1 MKIAMLFPG
10 FGSQFVGMGKE
21 LYDEHR
27 IIQEFFEQAASC
39 IDINFVKLCFASS
52 ENELRQMRNAYTA
65 IFLVSSAI
73 ASLLKEKGIKPD
85 VVAGFNQGEYA
96 ALLAAGGWTLPDG
109 LYLLNKFAGFYQE
122 LLDSMDA
129 AAFCIKGLHATDIE
143 TAATAINRRSK
154 DKVYVALYETEY
166 QHIVAGNAPAVK
178 KLCDVVDSKGAEQKI
193 IMKPEDLAVGL
204 HSSLMNPVIE
214 RYKMYLEKTDFHDLD
229 VCMMESLNGECIERG
244 ILTKERVIKRI
255 NSPVIWP
262 KVMEGLALYDIIIQ
276 VGPGMQLAAWA
287 SHMYPHKKV
296 MAINKP
302 ADIMELERIIQES
315 Q

>member
-52 ENELRQMRNAYTA
+52 EAELRQMRNAYTA

-73 ASLLKEKGIKPD
+73 ATLLKEKGIKPD

-122 LLDSMDA
+122 LLDTLDA
-129 AAFCIKGLHATDIE
+129 AALGIIGLDTD
-143 TAATAINRRSK
+143 TMNKVCASINRGAP
-154 DKVYVALYETEY
+154 DKVYVALT
-166 QHIVAGNAPAVK
+166 QTDTHHIVAGNASAVQR
-178 KLCDVVDSKGAEQKI
+178 LVDKIHTKYKEQKI
-193 IMKPEDLAVGL
+193 SIEKEDVAVGL
-204 HSSLMNPVIE
+204 HSPLMNPVVD
-214 RYKMYLEKTDFHDLD
+214 RYKMYLEKTDFRDLQP
-229 VCMMESLNGECIERG
+229 CMIESLIGECIQEG
-244 ILTKERVIKRI
+244 AITKKRAIKHI

-262 KVMEGLALYDIIIQ
+262 KVMNQLANYDILIQ
-276 VGPGMQLAAWA
+276 IGPGTQLATWA
-287 SHMYPHKKV
+287 MQMYPDKKV
-296 MAINKP
+296 LAINKP
-302 ADIMELERIIQES
+302 ADIIALEQLLK
-315 Q
+315 QG

>member
-10 FGSQFVGMGKE
+10 FGSQFVGIGKE

-27 IIQEFFEQAASC
+27 IVQELFEQAASC
-39 IDINFVKLCFASS
+39 LDINFVKLCFASS
-52 ENELRQMRNAYTA
+52 EAELRQMRNAYTA

-109 LYLLNKFAGFYQE
+109 LYLLNKFSIFYQE
-122 LLDSMDA
+122 LLDSIEVA
-129 AAFCIKGLHATDIE
+129 AVHVTGVHVSDVE
-143 TAATAINRRSK
+143 TICTKINRRSK
-154 DKVYVALYETEY
+154 DKVYVALYETDY
-166 QHIVAGNAPAVK
+166 QHSIAGNAAAVK
-178 KLCDVVDSKGAEQKI
+178 KFCDMADSKGAEQKI
-193 IMKPEDLAVGL
+193 IIQPQDLAIGL
-204 HSSLMNPVIE
+204 HSPLMNPVID
-214 RYKMYLEKTDFHDLD
+214 RYKMYLEKTDFHDLQ
-229 VCMMESLNGECIERG
+229 VCMLESLNGECIEQG
-244 ILTKERVIKRI
+244 VLTKERIIKRI

-276 VGPGMQLAAWA
+276 IGPGNHLAAWA
-287 SHMYPHKKV
+287 ERMYPHKKV

-302 ADIMELERIIQES
+302 EDITKLEQLITG
-315 Q
+315 

>member
-52 ENELRQMRNAYTA
+52 EAELRQMRNAYTS
-65 IFLVSSAI
+65 IFLLSSAI

-122 LLDSMDA
+122 LLDTIDA
-129 AAFCIKGLHATDIE
+129 AALTITGVDSATMNKLCNS
-143 TAATAINRRSK
+143 ANRGAS
-154 DKVYVALYETEY
+154 DKVYVALTATDM
-166 QHIVAGNAPAVK
+166 QQSVAGYATAVQR
-178 KLCDVVDSKGAEQKI
+178 LVEKI
-193 IMKPEDLAVGL
+193 HAKYTEEKITIKQEDLAIGL
-204 HSSLMNPVIE
+204 HSPLMNPVID
-214 RYKMYLEKTDFHDLD
+214 RYKMYLEKTDFRDLQP
-229 VCMMESLNGECIERG
+229 CMIESLTGECIQEG
-244 ILTKERVIKRI
+244 AITKKRAIKHI
-255 NSPVIWP
+255 NSPVHWP
-262 KVMEGLALYDIIIQ
+262 KVMQQLASYDLLIQ
-276 VGPGMQLAAWA
+276 IGPGTQLATWA
-287 SHMYPHKKV
+287 AQLYPDKKV
-296 MAINKP
+296 VAINKP
-302 ADIMELERIIQES
+302 SDIVELERLMHEG
-315 Q
+315 